1 MKALDE
7 LFEYL
12 VAGFLFLLLVP
23 TLAGVGYGI
32 YAELNAPRLT
42 GTVASIGGC
51 DRYGRCGALL
61 ESGESCVISY
71 PVVGQRAECRR

>member
-32 YAELNAPRLT
+32 YTELNAPRVT

-51 DRYGRCGALL
+51 DRYGRCGVLL
-61 ESGESCVISY
+61 DNGHKCTLHH
-71 PVVGQRAECRR
+71 PVVGQMAGCRR